1 MLFLS
6 RPAEQRVQ
14 TLIAQQ
20 RAAPFSYPD
29 VGATR
34 GEFLAGYSVLR
45 CRVGLGLGP
54 AVYAS
59 AQQALGNWKMF
70 TIPNI
75 SLHWPAPSAPG
86 TVVAVGVRHVGF
98 WSLNFY
104 RIVYAINEDTPVARY
119 GFA

>member
-1 MLFLS
+1 
-6 RPAEQRVQ
+6 
-14 TLIAQQ
+14 
-20 RAAPFSYPD
+20 
-29 VGATR
+29 
-34 GEFLAGYSVLR
+34 
-45 CRVGLGLGP
+45 
-54 AVYAS
+54 
-59 AQQALGNWKMF
+59 MF